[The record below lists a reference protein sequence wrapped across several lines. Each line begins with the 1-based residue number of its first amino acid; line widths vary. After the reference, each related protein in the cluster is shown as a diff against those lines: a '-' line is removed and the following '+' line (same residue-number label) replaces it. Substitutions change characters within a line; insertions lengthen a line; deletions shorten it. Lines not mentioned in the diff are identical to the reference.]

1 MITQQTQRMQMT
13 SSRIQKAGC
22 NVKGHA
28 YTLIEV
34 LIVLFIMVLL
44 AGVAL
49 PTVKDMLADQR
60 TAKTA
65 RNITAYLDAIRNR
78 AISEGQRAG
87 VRIERLSA
95 IDPIGR
101 AQSVRIKELVSIPP
115 YTGDASNSFMTLT
128 KPDPNFPS
136 VCVASFNP
144 HDNALLK
151 LSSQMVAGP
160 PQLPNDLRPP
170 ASAPDDDPLAPIRS
184 GDYLEL
190 PGGRLVAFKILPDD
204 GDENSNAQVMFDLG
218 GYETLNGPETFPS
231 SILTE
236 SRRMRYK
243 IHRRPIPSSSAPYSL
258 PRGVVFDLN
267 YSGLGAEGNHF
278 APTLVP
284 TGSAEGAKPIDI
296 IFGPDGRVESITTA
310 YSDSAISPS
319 GKIFLCLGDS
329 DGIRPDS
336 LLTDEKKAPA
346 NILNVESKW
355 IVINPSIG
363 RVFSS
368 PFATVTMQGP
378 IQLTDPYDPQSNAV
392 APNPLLAPIL
402 RATRILAN
410 EYSDTVDLE

>member
-1 MITQQTQRMQMT
+1 MLTQRPQHMHRT
-13 SSRIQKAGC
+13 SPQIQKSGR
-22 NVKGHA
+22 NTGRYA

-44 AGVAL
+44 AGIAL

-65 RNITAYLDAIRNR
+65 RNITAYLDVIRNR
-78 AISEGQRAG
+78 AISEGRRTG
-87 VRIERLSA
+87 VRLERLSVT
-95 IDPIGR
+95 DPIGR
-101 AQSVRIKELVSIPP
+101 SQSVRIRELISIPP

-170 ASAPDDDPLAPIRS
+170 VSAPDDDPLAPIRS

-204 GDENSNAQVMFDLG
+204 GDPNSSAQVMFDLG
-218 GYETLNGPETFPS
+218 GYETANGPETFPS
-231 SILTE
+231 SLLTN
-236 SRRMRYK
+236 SKRMRYT

-258 PRGVVFDLN
+258 PRGVVIDLN
-267 YSGLGAEGNHF
+267 YSGLGAEGNSF
-278 APTLVP
+278 APTQVP

-310 YSDSAISPS
+310 FNDSAITPS

-346 NILNVESKW
+346 NIRNLESKW

-368 PFATVTMQGP
+368 KFAAATTPGP
-378 IQLTDPYDPQSNAV
+378 IEITNPYDPQSNIG
-392 APNPLLAPIL
+392 APNPLLAPIIK
-402 RATRILAN
+402 AARILAN